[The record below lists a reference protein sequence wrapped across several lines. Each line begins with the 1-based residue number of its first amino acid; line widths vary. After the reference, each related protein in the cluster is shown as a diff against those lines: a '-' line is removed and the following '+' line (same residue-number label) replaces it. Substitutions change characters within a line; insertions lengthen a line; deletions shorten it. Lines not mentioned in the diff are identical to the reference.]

1 MKDKATSKDGWRYYR
16 DLFSDGKTTLRRVT
30 DADTGRVLYY
40 IIEYETTDAATGW
53 RCENVKRLYPP
64 DAEAEP
70 EAATDAEEE
79 SQLRKWFGAS
89 DSSELNA
96 NKELEVKQ

>member
-30 DADTGRVLYY
+30 DADTGKVLYY

-70 EAATDAEEE
+70 DAN
-79 SQLRKWFGAS
+79 QLRKWFGAS
-89 DSSELNA
+89 DSSELNG